1 MGLHEQ
7 QHVVTWKGGETM
19 TGAEVR
25 EMILA
30 AGLRLWQVA
39 DKLGMTDNNFSRRL
53 RHDFNAAEVDT
64 IRSIIKELQAK

>member
-1 MGLHEQ
+1 
-7 QHVVTWKGGETM
+7 M

-39 DKLGMTDNNFSRRL
+39 DKLGMTDNSFSRRL
-53 RHDFNAAEVDT
+53 RHDFNAAEVDR
-64 IRSIIKELQAK
+64 IRSIIKDLQAE